1 MKKEYDFSK
10 AERGKFHRPDA
21 KFFLPIYLDD
31 EVQSYVQKIAD
42 AKHSDVNAV
51 VNELLRSDMHLTD
64 APK

>member
-21 KFFLPIYLDD
+21 NFFMPIYLDA

-42 AKHSDVNAV
+42 AKKTDVNAV
-51 VNELLRSDMHLTD
+51 VNELLRSDMHLMKK
-64 APK
+64 P